1 MALQNLHIKDFRN
14 IADQT
19 WALAPGLNVLEGENA
34 QGKTNYLEALY
45 YLANGR
51 SFRVSEGENLI
62 RFEQSNAELR
72 AQWSDEGLEHR
83 LRIRIFPEGRKVEYQ
98 QKEIVRLAPVQSQLR
113 VLIFTPDSSMLF
125 RSSPTLR
132 RRYLDHAI
140 SLQLPGYSSLLS
152 RYQRVLRQR
161 NQVLEMGGGYELET
175 TFNIQWAE
183 TTLAVMEEREKYLQA
198 LKVPWRERVYRLLG
212 ESPEIEW
219 RWDGPLYRRGAQDLD
234 ALLSV
239 LEEVRQEERR
249 RGQSLLGPQRDDLS
263 ILWANRP
270 VKEVA
275 SQGQQRML
283 VIALKLAEADLFQA
297 QHGKSPVFLLDD
309 LGSELDSRHQGLL
322 LEILGELKA
331 QTVLTSAQ
339 QGAFSALHA
348 RTFRVQSG
356 LLSE

>member
-1 MALQNLHIKDFRN
+1 MAVETLHIKEFRN
-14 IADQT
+14 IADQA
-19 WALAPGLNVLEGENA
+19 WNLAPGLNVLEGENA
-34 QGKTNYLEALY
+34 QGKTNFLEALY

-51 SFRVSEGENLI
+51 SFRVSEGESLI
-62 RFEQSNAELR
+62 RFGQPSAELR
-72 AQWSDEGLEHR
+72 ALWSSDGLEHR
-83 LRIRIFPEGRKVEYQ
+83 LRMRLFPEGRKVEYQ
-98 QKEIVRLAPVQSQLR
+98 QKEVVRLTPIQAQLR
-113 VLIFTPDSSMLF
+113 VLVFTPDSSMLF

-140 SLQLPGYSSLLS
+140 SLQFPGYSSLLS

-161 NQVLEMGGGYELET
+161 NQVLEMGGGSELET
-175 TFNIQWAE
+175 TFDLQWAE
-183 TTLAVMEEREKYLQA
+183 TALALMEERRRYLQA
-198 LKVPWRERVYRLLG
+198 LEVPWRERVQWLLG

-219 RWDGPLYRRGAQDLD
+219 RWDGPLYRKGAQDLD
-234 ALLSV
+234 SLLSV
-239 LEEVRQEERR
+239 LEEVKFDERR
-249 RGQSLLGPQRDDLS
+249 RGQSLLGPQRDDLA
-263 ILWANRP
+263 ILWTNRP

-297 QHGKSPVFLLDD
+297 QYGKPPVFLLDD

-339 QGAFSALHA
+339 KGAFSTLHA
-348 RTFRVQSG
+348 RTFWVQAG
-356 LLSE
+356 RLSE